1 MPTVLLVD
9 DDENTT
15 RAMTRLL
22 ERTGYTAVWLSTGAQ
37 ALEALRDLQFDLVVL
52 DWMMPEMDGL
62 EVLRRL
68 RDQPGTRNIPVVLY
82 TAVDDP
88 KVHREA
94 ERLGARAC
102 ILKSGGF
109 FPLYECI
116 ERLLPA

>member
-22 ERTGYTAVWLSTGAQ
+22 ERTGYTAVWLSTGPQ
-37 ALEALRDLQFDLVVL
+37 ALEALRDLRFDLVVL
-52 DWMMPEMDGL
+52 DWMMPGMDGL

-68 RDQPGTRNIPVVLY
+68 RDQPGTRDVPVVLY

-88 KVHREA
+88 KVHKEA

-102 ILKSGGF
+102 VLKSGGF

-116 ERLLPA
+116 ERILPS